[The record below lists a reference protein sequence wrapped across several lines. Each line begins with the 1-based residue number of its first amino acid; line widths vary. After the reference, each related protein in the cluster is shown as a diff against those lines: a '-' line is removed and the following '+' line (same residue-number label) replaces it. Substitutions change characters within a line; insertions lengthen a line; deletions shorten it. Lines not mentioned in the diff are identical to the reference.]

1 MYIQYKTVKTSIYQ
15 HMQTS
20 FKLKLLSFTAE
31 GKNLQLIGPICSGC
45 GFFGKKKDRTGPAV
59 IASVWTMP
67 RIAQHKTSNV
77 LT

>member
-45 GFFGKKKDRTGPAV
+45 GFFGKKKK
-59 IASVWTMP
+59 I
-67 RIAQHKTSNV
+67 V
-77 LT
+77 LDQQL